1 MRKSSIL
8 ILFISIL
15 SIVISMYV
23 LRNIPQL
30 VSNYAIDNNNHIPLS
45 KGNLVLIGLVPFVVV
60 FTMDIVA
67 TLEAEEVRPFIRYYD
82 RLKYVICFA
91 FQLLFVLI
99 VLSQIYIINEK
110 YVLGSI
116 LSIVIFYV
124 GYTAAHL
131 PQNQV
136 IGFKNKWTLDSAY
149 VWDKVHQRIRTVSIM
164 IGIMVILTTFVKD
177 LTVTIIAI
185 ALVAMSII
193 YLLYYSYKTS
203 NNKPSKHFK

>member
-8 ILFISIL
+8 ILLISII
-15 SIVISMYV
+15 SIIISMYV
-23 LRNIPQL
+23 LRNIPEL

-45 KGNLVLIGLVPFVVV
+45 KGNLAIIGLVPFVVV

-82 RLKYVICFA
+82 RLKYVVCFA

-110 YVLGSI
+110 YILGTI

-124 GYTAAHL
+124 GYTATHL

-136 IGFKNKWTLDSAY
+136 IGFKNKWTLDSVY
-149 VWDKVHQRIRTVSIM
+149 VWDKVHQRVRTVSII
-164 IGIMVILTTFVKD
+164 IGIIVMLTTFIKD
-177 LTVTIIAI
+177 LTVAIVAISLI
-185 ALVAMSII
+185 ALSII
-193 YLLYYSYKTS
+193 YLLYYSYNIS